1 MSDTR
6 RTSNRLAPAMAA
18 AGLLI
23 LLGASAC
30 GPDAPPVVDSGTP
43 PQSGSAP
50 PREAGGATA
59 AGGIMAEAMVA
70 AHDEARARDGVA
82 GVVWSDELARHAQ
95 EWADRLRDNRACGFE
110 HRPTQGAFAR
120 KYGENLYRIGALRWS
135 NGSTEPMSVAPA
147 EVVEKWYAE
156 KQYYDYASN
165 RCSGV
170 CGHYTQVVWA
180 TSTNI
185 GCARAVC
192 PDDSQIWVCNYDPPG
207 NYVGRRPY

>member
-1 MSDTR
+1 
-6 RTSNRLAPAMAA
+6 MAA

-30 GPDAPPVVDSGTP
+30 GPDAPPVVDSGSP
-43 PQSGSAP
+43 PQSSSPP
-50 PREAGGATA
+50 PRNTGGAPA
-59 AGGIMAEAMVA
+59 AGGMAEAMVA

-95 EWADRLRDNRACGFE
+95 EWADRLRDNRACGLE
-110 HRPTQGAFAR
+110 HRPIQGAFAR
-120 KYGENLYRIGALRWS
+120 KYGENLYRAGALRWS
-135 NGSTEPMSVAPA
+135 TGKTEPVSVSPA
-147 EVVEKWYAE
+147 QVVEEWISE
-156 KQYYDYASN
+156 KQYYDYANN

-180 TSTNI
+180 ASTNI

-207 NYVGRRPY
+207 NYRGRRPY